1 MRMENKGV
9 EIKKDKCMILGEAIT
24 YNAVK
29 LYEKSKNRNDNKKMV
44 QAAKV
49 LKLVEDFIS
58 RNPQY

>member
-9 EIKKDKCMILGEAIT
+9 EIKKDKCMVFGEAIA
-24 YNAVK
+24 YNAIK
-29 LYEKSKNRNDNKKMV
+29 LHEKSKNRNDNKKMV

-49 LKLVEDFIS
+49 LKLVEDFLS